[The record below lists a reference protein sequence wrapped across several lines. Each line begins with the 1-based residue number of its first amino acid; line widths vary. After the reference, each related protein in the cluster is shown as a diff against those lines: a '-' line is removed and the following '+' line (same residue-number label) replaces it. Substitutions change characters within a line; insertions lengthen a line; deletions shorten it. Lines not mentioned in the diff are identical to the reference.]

1 MLEPANTK
9 LISSHNGVAA
19 ALVCS
24 GPDRGR
30 AMAARIRPRPRA
42 VAHQVIGGRGRG
54 LLVMP
59 HRASADTSL
68 GVWASGR

>member
-30 AMAARIRPRPRA
+30 AMAARICPRPRA
-42 VAHQVIGGRGRG
+42 VAHQVIGGRARSWIAGDAPSRIRG
-54 LLVMP
+54 
-59 HRASADTSL
+59 HKL
-68 GVWASGR
+68 GGVG